1 MAGSFAASLH
11 FRRTFLASALCLLAF
26 VFAVEAKTAWYRA
39 AGRAAGSISAAKALP
54 ASTPKLVQHGIS
66 ASHSSPAQALLALL
80 VVASAS
86 WIAALATRAHGTVLC
101 HDLPSFNA
109 TWFSPACF
117 LRPPP
122 AL

>member
-26 VFAVEAKTAWYRA
+26 LFAVEAKTAWYGPAGGA
-39 AGRAAGSISAAKALP
+39 ASSISAAKALP
-54 ASTPKLVQHGIS
+54 ASTPKLVQHGLS
-66 ASHSSPAQALLALL
+66 ASHPSSAQTQLALI

-86 WIAALATRAHGTVLC
+86 WIAAFAARAHGMILR